1 MSRPDEDCMA
11 HINPPSPPMMPPVT
25 IAGTRTLGP
34 LALAGHVPD
43 RERGRGEV
51 AQSR

>member
-11 HINPPSPPMMPPVT
+11 HIKPPSPPMMPPVT

-34 LALAGHVPD
+34 LSAPD
-43 RERGRGEV
+43 MYPTGSEAAVRH